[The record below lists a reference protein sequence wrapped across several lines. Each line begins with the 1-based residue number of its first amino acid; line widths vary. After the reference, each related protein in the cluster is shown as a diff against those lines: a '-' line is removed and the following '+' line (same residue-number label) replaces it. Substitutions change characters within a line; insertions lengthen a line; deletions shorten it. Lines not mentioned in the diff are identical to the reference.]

1 MVDRM
6 KETLFIHVDFYAD
19 RMSRSKCMEG
29 VSEAYGSVCAL
40 LRFAYLKSM
49 ITRDEYYTFMDKFI
63 NLQADNCCRIKRNNK

>member
-19 RMSRSKCMEG
+19 RMSRNEYMEG
-29 VSEAYGSVCAL
+29 VYEDYGAACAL

-49 ITRDEYYTFMDKFI
+49 ITRDEYDTFMDKFKV
-63 NLQADNCCRIKRNNK
+63 LQVENCCRIKETNK